1 MALLP
6 FLKPNSKD
14 GSGNASGVLT
24 IERKP
29 DTDKGPD
36 AMDAAAQDI
45 LRAIESKDYKHLAEA
60 LRSAYQI
67 CESEGDTE
75 IGEEGLE

>member
-1 MALLP
+1 MSLLP
-6 FLKPNSKD
+6 FLKKSQD
-14 GSGNASGVLT
+14 GSGNSSGVMT

-29 DTDKGPD
+29 DTDQASD

-60 LRSAYQI
+60 IRAAYQI